1 MTIVLEIKGIKE
13 EDGVTKYKCVIGE
26 NKYRWLERYRIANFN
41 NIPNPYAEK
50 EDVSNEELKVIA
62 RTTKAVYDLILK
74 KRGTV
79 GVKKQVK
86 RMNRDMFIYENE
98 EHNLEVLYT
107 KEDKEERAVELAD
120 YYFEKLGWSN
130 D

>member
-1 MTIVLEIKGIKE
+1 MTTVLEIKGIKE

-26 NKYRWLERYRIANFN
+26 NKYRWLERHRIANFN

-79 GVKKQVK
+79 GIKKHVK
-86 RMNRDMFIYENE
+86 RMNKDMFIYENE
-98 EHNLEVLYT
+98 DHNLEVLYT
-107 KEDKEERAVELAD
+107 EDDKQERAVELAD
-120 YYFEKLGWSN
+120 YYLEKLGWN
-130 D
+130 KE